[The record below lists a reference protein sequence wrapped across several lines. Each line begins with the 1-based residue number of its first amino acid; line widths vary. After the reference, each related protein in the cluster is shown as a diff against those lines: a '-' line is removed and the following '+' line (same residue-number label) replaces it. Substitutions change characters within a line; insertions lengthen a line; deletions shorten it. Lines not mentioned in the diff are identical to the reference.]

1 MLETAY
7 DASSILRFMR
17 LIEFDSSDEFRIIIK
32 INKTIE
38 VSDNFQIYKQN
49 QVTIQTTIN
58 KARFISRKINELHQR
73 SKAISE
79 YQINLNVK
87 NEKNATRKVYE
98 IFQILLSSIGQKIT
112 ISDEYR
118 NIYSII
124 KTNLDGTDDENIV
137 AFINVENFLL
147 NSKFKGILNHLRE
160 KNIRSINITASTCDN
175 MTTCSPQ
182 NVIKYENDGL
192 YYLSRCTKNDWICF
206 DFTMY
211 EVQLEHY
218 SIKVPKIDKYG
229 YPKKWVIE
237 GSKDNEDWTFI
248 DKREYSLF
256 TKENSEQTFHVQK
269 QVDHFRFI
277 RMRMLDTTGVNIMV
291 MSSFEMYGK
300 LYNRDNQ

>member
-1 MLETAY
+1 MMKF
-7 DASSILRFMR
+7 SS
-17 LIEFDSSDEFRIIIK
+17 
-32 INKTIE
+32 
-38 VSDNFQIYKQN
+38 
-49 QVTIQTTIN
+49 
-58 KARFISRKINELHQR
+58 
-73 SKAISE
+73 
-79 YQINLNVK
+79 
-87 NEKNATRKVYE
+87 
-98 IFQILLSSIGQKIT
+98 
-112 ISDEYR
+112 
-118 NIYSII
+118 
-124 KTNLDGTDDENIV
+124 
-137 AFINVENFLL
+137 
-147 NSKFKGILNHLRE
+147 
-160 KNIRSINITASTCDN
+160 TASTCDN

-206 DFTMY
+206 DFTMN

-237 GSKDNEDWTFI
+237 GSKDNGDWTVI
-248 DKREYSLF
+248 DEKEYSLF